1 MVKEKTTI
9 QKKERDKLIADVVF
23 PLSENL
29 QTSLPSI

>member
-9 QKKERDKLIADVVF
+9 QKKQRKKLLADVVF

-29 QTSLPSI
+29 QTSLSSI